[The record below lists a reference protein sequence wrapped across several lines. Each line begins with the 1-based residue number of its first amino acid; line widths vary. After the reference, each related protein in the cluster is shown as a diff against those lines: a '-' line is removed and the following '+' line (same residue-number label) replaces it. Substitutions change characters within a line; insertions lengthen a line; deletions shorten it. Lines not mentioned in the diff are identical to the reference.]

1 MLQEYDKYSTLRN
14 EWGEMMLFQKE
25 MIHGGGRA
33 GPYMDGWLKAGYN
46 VEELESLRQQLLRQN
61 DIGPVQRAMRQV
73 GISVDR
79 ATLHLVK
86 RYNFDSQGIGF
97 SYLNFTAWR
106 RLVTGRGTIGDAS
119 YIVHEI
125 AEVKELQRIQQQTNF
140 DFIGLGVDRLSRKP
154 RRRWESDFDRYYKL
168 SHSKALEAEYEFLIE
183 EINAYIPDTKLKI
196 TKLQAAAIDPTRRI
210 KGLETEAARHMLV
223 DGVAMKK
230 HHHYKTWLG
239 RANEFVALN
248 KRGQRKLKVQR
259 KEIRVDDLIRV
270 VRHQQIK

>member
-1 MLQEYDKYSTLRN
+1 
-14 EWGEMMLFQKE
+14 MLFQDG
-25 MIHGGGRA
+25 MTHGGGRV

-46 VEELESLRQQLLRQN
+46 FEQLESLRQKLLRQN
-61 DIGPVQRAMRQV
+61 DIGSVQRAMRQV

-79 ATLHLVK
+79 GTLYLVK

-97 SYLNFTAWR
+97 GYSNFTAWR

-140 DFIGLGVDRLSRKP
+140 DFMGLGVERLSRKP
-154 RRRWESDFDRYYKL
+154 RRQWESDFDRYYKR
-168 SHSKALEAEYEFLIE
+168 SHSKALEAEYEFLIK
-183 EINAYIPDTKLKI
+183 EINPYIPDPKLKI

-210 KGLETEAARHMLV
+210 KGIETEAARHMFI
-223 DGVAMKK
+223 DGVPMKR
-230 HHHYKTWLG
+230 HHHYKVWYG
-239 RANEFVALN
+239 RANELVPLN

-259 KEIRVDDLIRV
+259 TEIRVDDLIRV
-270 VRHQQIK
+270 VRHQKIK